1 MDRSLVVSM
10 TTHDMENHMRSM
22 QTVREDR
29 ARDALAEYLIS
40 KYHRPIAGG
49 SLNNFIPQIWSGMIL
64 EKLRKALVFGQS
76 GVVNKDYEGEITAYG
91 DTVKIN
97 SISDPT
103 ISDYTKN
110 TDMDSPE
117 TLNDSQKT
125 LTIDSAKSF
134 NFQVDDVDKAQ
145 QNPKVMNFALG
156 RAGYRLA
163 DVADQYIATKMA
175 MGCTENIIG
184 TQASPIV
191 KPASDPNDDGAYEL
205 LVDLSVM
212 LDEQNVPTE
221 GRWVVIPPW
230 YHGVLVKDQRFVS
243 YAAVDVLYN
252 RQVGQAA
259 GFMVM
264 SSNNVPQVTPGGSG
278 TAPTTNRDI
287 ILSGHEMAFSFAEQI
302 NSVEAYRPEKRFAD
316 AVKGLHLYGGDVIR
330 PEALAAL
337 YTTRSDA

>member
-1 MDRSLVVSM
+1 MNSM
-10 TTHDMENHMRSM
+10 K
-22 QTVREDR
+22 VREDR
-29 ARDALAEYLIS
+29 LDAYAEWLVSQY
-40 KYHRPIAGG
+40 RPIRGG
-49 SLNNFIPQIWSGMIL
+49 SLNNFIPQIWSAIIL
-64 EKLRKALVFGQS
+64 EKLRKALVFGQA
-76 GVVNKDYEGEITAYG
+76 GVVNKDYEGEISTVG

-125 LTIDSAKSF
+125 LTITEAKSF
-134 NFQVDDVDKAQ
+134 NFQVDDIDKAQ
-145 QNPKVMNFALG
+145 QQPKVMNFALG

-163 DVADQYIATKMA
+163 DVADQFIASQMA
-175 MGCTENIIG
+175 AGSTDNVIG

-191 KPASDPNDDGAYEL
+191 QPTPSAGVDGAYEQ

-212 LDEQNVPTE
+212 LDEANVPTE
-221 GRWVVIPPW
+221 SRWVVIPPW

-287 ILSGHEMAFSFAEQI
+287 VLAGHEMAFSFAEQI

-330 PEALAAL
+330 PEALASL
-337 YTTRSDA
+337 YCTRSNA